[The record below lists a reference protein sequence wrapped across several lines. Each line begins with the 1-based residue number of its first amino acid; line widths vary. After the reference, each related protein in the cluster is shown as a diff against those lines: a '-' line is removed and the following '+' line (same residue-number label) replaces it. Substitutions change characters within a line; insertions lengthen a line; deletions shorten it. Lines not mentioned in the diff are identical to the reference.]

1 MEYYIGKQFEG
12 SYQPEAAEWCMQ
24 NGAKIICLQEEGVRI
39 YEIVEDILPSEV
51 IIEAIKRQLSSS
63 DYKIIKCYE
72 ASLQGLPSPYDVAA
86 LTVERQSLRD
96 KINILE
102 SKL

>member
-24 NGAKIICLQEEGVRI
+24 NGAKIICLQEEGVRT
-39 YEIVEDILPSEV
+39 YEIVEDILPSEI
-51 IIEAIKRQLSSS
+51 IIEMKRQLSSS

-72 ASLQGLPSPYDVAA
+72 ASLQG
-86 LTVERQSLRD
+86 T
-96 KINILE
+96 
-102 SKL
+102 SKPL